1 MNGVGRDIGGE
12 GDRDRAGADK
22 LGEGGGPGKGVFRGG
37 VYDRINHVEGGVPDT
52 QVVRGLLQ
60 HNPCG
65 VYVEG
70 IGSDY

>member
-1 MNGVGRDIGGE
+1 MNGLGREIGG
-12 GDRDRAGADK
+12 
-22 LGEGGGPGKGVFRGG
+22 
-37 VYDRINHVEGGVPDT
+37 PDT
-52 QVVRGLLQ
+52 QVVRVLLQ